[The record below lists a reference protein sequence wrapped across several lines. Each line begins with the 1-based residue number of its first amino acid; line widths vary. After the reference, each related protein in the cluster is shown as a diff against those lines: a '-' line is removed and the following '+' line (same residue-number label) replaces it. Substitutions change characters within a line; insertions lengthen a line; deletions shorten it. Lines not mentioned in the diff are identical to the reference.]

1 MSSYP
6 NIKGQPCF
14 QAVVSDGL
22 KLSCLCVSE
31 LKLMSKEFTAIQF
44 EVAEFST
51 KTEQENFNMPLP
63 YGRQLF
69 LEKHE

>member
-22 KLSCLCVSE
+22 ERSCLCVSE
-31 LKLMSKEFTAIQF
+31 LKLMSKEF
-44 EVAEFST
+44 EFST
-51 KTEQENFNMPLP
+51 KTEQENFNMALP

-69 LEKHE
+69 LEKYV